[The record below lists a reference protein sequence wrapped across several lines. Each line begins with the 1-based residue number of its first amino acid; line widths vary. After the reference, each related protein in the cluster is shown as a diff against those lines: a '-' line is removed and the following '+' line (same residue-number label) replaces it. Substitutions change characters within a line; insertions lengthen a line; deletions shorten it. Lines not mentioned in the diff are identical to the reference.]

1 MKAVLPNENV
11 RATFGEGPLW
21 DDENQCLF
29 WVDNAEYKIRV
40 YYPKSRCLLSA
51 SKIPDVSR

>member
-40 YYPKSRCLLSA
+40 YYPKSNQDA
-51 SKIPDVSR
+51 SYQL